1 MLIVPDTGIAGLQFD
16 IEFDSSKIQVNKVSK
31 GDFLDSNG
39 DPTFTNYG
47 NIDNTAGILSDIY
60 GVVLGPVSILES
72 GSFARITMTAK
83 EQATSTSTI
92 SLKNVIISDSSGH
105 PVEVFIKDTTLTI
118 KVPSDKQDKSWW
130 DEWNDLW
137 QDDWRHFW

>member
-1 MLIVPDTGIAGLQFD
+1 VLIVPDTGIAGLQFD
-16 IEFDSSKIQVNKVSK
+16 IEFDSSKIQVYKVSK
-31 GDFLDSNG
+31 GEFLDSSG
-39 DPTFTNYG
+39 TPSFTNYG
-47 NIDNTAGILSDIY
+47 NIDNDAGILSDIY

-83 EQATSTSTI
+83 EQTTSTSTI

-105 PVEVFIKDTTLTI
+105 PVEALIKNTTLTI
-118 KVPSDKQDKSWW
+118 KEASDEQDNSWW

>member
-1 MLIVPDTGIAGLQFD
+1 
-16 IEFDSSKIQVNKVSK
+16 
-31 GDFLDSNG
+31 
-39 DPTFTNYG
+39 
-47 NIDNTAGILSDIY
+47 
-60 GVVLGPVSILES
+60 
-72 GSFARITMTAK
+72 MTAK

-105 PVEVFIKDTTLTI
+105 QVEVLIKDTTLTI